1 MSVVAVEQ
9 IVIELCKETGEPGLH
24 NGQVFYGAI
33 FDAIRDL
40 SLHNMPTWETVKN
53 LPLNSYNAIDWPCSC
68 VKPLITFIER
78 DGRAFA
84 LDVDDNILG
93 TINNKIQ
100 TFEEADCEIQDFF
113 RIDGFDHLHDYFQ
126 TWNWGLGEVY
136 GYGSGYR
143 SIGMV
148 THDKNRRQSF
158 VKGCTVKSTDTFGMM
173 MKSDGLSNAQ
183 YVPSEAKEAIEYF
196 ALAKYFRTRNPD
208 LGELNRKNY
217 KEEFRRLQIFS
228 SDEGESSWIDAIRSN
243 YRSSPKD

>member
-1 MSVVAVEQ
+1 MSLVAVEQ

-24 NGQVFYGAI
+24 NSQTLYGCV

-40 SLHNMPTWETVKN
+40 SLHNMPTWETVKK
-53 LPLNSYNAIDWPCSC
+53 LSLNSYNAIDWPCSC
-68 VKPLITFIER
+68 VKPLIVFIER

-84 LDVDDNILG
+84 LDVDESIMG
-93 TINNKIQ
+93 TVDNKIG
-100 TFEEADCEIQDFF
+100 TFDAADREIQDFF
-113 RIDGFDHLHDYFQ
+113 RIDGFGYLNSYWQ

-158 VKGCTVKSTDTFGMM
+158 IKGCTLKSTDTFGMM
-173 MKSDGLSNAQ
+173 MKTDGLSQAA
-183 YVPSEAKEAIEYF
+183 YVPAEAKEAIEFF
-196 ALAKYFRTRNPD
+196 ALAKYYRTRNPN

-217 KEEFRRLQIFS
+217 KEEFRRLACFNN
-228 SDEGESSWIDAIRSN
+228 DDGENTWINAVRSN
-243 YRSSPKD
+243 VMSAPKM